1 MTFGNS
7 ELARFLRS
15 TRDYKVSTCLTKAR
29 QVVSLHPSLPIAQKE
44 QIIQKILILQR
55 TLLEMSV
62 DSDNHQEIRKSNLI
76 IEWCDKI
83 KRIVDEL
90 EPCQINRAQGWIN
103 NDEDLFER
111 MLDMLDKVPN
121 LSEH

>member
-1 MTFGNS
+1 MTFGHS

-29 QVVSLHPSLPIAQKE
+29 QVVSLHPSLPLAQKE
-44 QIIQKILILQR
+44 QIIQKILCLQR

-90 EPCQINRAQGWIN
+90 EPRQINGEQQWTN
-103 NDEDLFER
+103 NDEDLFEK
-111 MLDMLDKVPN
+111 MLDMLDKIPN